1 MPSPVT
7 AVGPSLRPRHG
18 EPQRY
23 RVIAVKPWG
32 SVRTVVDRIIP
43 SAPAAAT
50 VVDQP
55 ET

>member
-23 RVIAVKPWG
+23 RVIAVRPG

-43 SAPAAAT
+43 PTPAATT